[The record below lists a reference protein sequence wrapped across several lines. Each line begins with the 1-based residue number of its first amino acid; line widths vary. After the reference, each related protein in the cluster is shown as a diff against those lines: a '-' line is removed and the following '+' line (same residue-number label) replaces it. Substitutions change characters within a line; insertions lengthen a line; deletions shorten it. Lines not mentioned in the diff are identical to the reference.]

1 MEIREGVAPEALAG
15 LDATDAIFIGGG
27 LSAET
32 FEACWEAL
40 RPLGRL
46 VVNAVT
52 LESEALLVEL
62 HREHGGTL
70 VKLNIARAEPVGRL
84 TGWKPLMPVT
94 QWALVK
100 R

>member
-1 MEIREGVAPEALAG
+1 MA
-15 LDATDAIFIGGG
+15 
-27 LSAET
+27 
-32 FEACWEAL
+32 
-40 RPLGRL
+40 
-46 VVNAVT
+46 NAVT
-52 LESEALLVEL
+52 LESEALLVAL
-62 HREHGGTL
+62 HKEYGGTL